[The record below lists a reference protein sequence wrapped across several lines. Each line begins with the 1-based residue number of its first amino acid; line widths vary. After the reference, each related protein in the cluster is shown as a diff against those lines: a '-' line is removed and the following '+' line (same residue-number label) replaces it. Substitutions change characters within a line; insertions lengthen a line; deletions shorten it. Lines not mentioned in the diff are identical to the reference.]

1 MMIYICLNDFY
12 PFSLLS
18 PQKTDLFSPRNERSK
33 KEVRPTI
40 LVCDYT
46 ESSLGNFRPTLY
58 SSRSFRTRTTHRV
71 ARHGEWADE
80 EVTHT
85 NKMTTVGVRALLYS
99 RGTRFPL
106 AVKIKAAGM

>member
-1 MMIYICLNDFY
+1 
-12 PFSLLS
+12 
-18 PQKTDLFSPRNERSK
+18 LFGAETERRK
-33 KEVRPTI
+33 KEARPTI

-46 ESSLGNFRPTLY
+46 ESSLGSFRPALY
-58 SSRSFRTRTTHRV
+58 SPRSFRARTIYQV
-71 ARHGEWADE
+71 ARCGEWADE

-106 AVKIKAAGM
+106 VVKIKATGM